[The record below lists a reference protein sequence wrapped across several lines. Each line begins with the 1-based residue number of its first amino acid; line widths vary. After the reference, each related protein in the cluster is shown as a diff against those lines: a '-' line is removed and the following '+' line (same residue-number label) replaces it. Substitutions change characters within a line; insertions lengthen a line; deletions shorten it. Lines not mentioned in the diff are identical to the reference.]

1 MRIIY
6 NASLAIM
13 LIDILTK
20 QPIKEAVILCNG
32 KQNPYVSKDDGY
44 YVFCNLIPGKYK
56 IYINATGYV
65 DKQFDVSLNFGET
78 KKFFLELSFKS
89 RNPKILNVPRIEF
102 SIFENKNPIKNQEM
116 SISLKN
122 ISSSMKLIERIK
134 KGEQEILLNVPE
146 NNSFILQRYIYSF
159 SEEKQKELDKKI
171 EEIEK
176 KKKEAEEKQK
186 EKDKKK
192 SDDSEDATDE
202 ELDDD
207 LKDLE
212 SDDID
217 DFDDESSEKPEDSE
231 SPKKPEEEELDDID
245 EEESSEDD
253 EKSKNENSD
262 ENSDEID
269 GKSNNKSKKETA
281 NDSESNEE
289 KTSNDDSKK
298 SKGRPS
304 EDPKIKDESDHEARK
319 KDEKNLDGDDNNKK
333 PTENDDEELDDKDNE
348 LSENFD
354 DENISE
360 KKIDLPVMVLGFDRE
375 FGAYILE
382 KPTENNIP
390 IGGTFRPYWNLKT
403 DNYGKVVIPFFSRFM
418 NSSILNFEISLN
430 DKTKKVK
437 IETKDFDSKNNL
449 ISAKVCFDN
458 S

>member
-20 QPIKEAVILCNG
+20 QPVKEAVILCNG

-44 YVFCNLIPGKYK
+44 YVFCNLIPGKYN

-102 SIFENKNPIKNQEM
+102 SMFENENPIKNQEM
-116 SISLKN
+116 IISLKN

-146 NNSFILQRYIYSF
+146 NNSFVLQRYIYSF
-159 SEEKQKELDKKI
+159 SEEKQKELNKKI

-176 KKKEAEEKQK
+176 KKKEEEEKQK
-186 EKDKKK
+186 KKDEKK
-192 SDDSEDATDE
+192 SDDSEDTKDE

-217 DFDDESSEKPEDSE
+217 DFDDESSEESEDDDELEHESSE
-231 SPKKPEEEELDDID
+231 KSEEKELDGID
-245 EEESSEDD
+245 EEDSSKDD
-253 EKSKNENSD
+253 EKSKNESSD
-262 ENSDEID
+262 EDFDEMDDESNDKSEKENS
-269 GKSNNKSKKETA
+269 

-289 KTSNDDSKK
+289 KTSNDDKK
-298 SKGRPS
+298 AKDRHS
-304 EDPKIKDESDHEARK
+304 ENKNESDHEPNEKNEKIPGDNK
-319 KDEKNLDGDDNNKK
+319 KTTENNDEKPDKTDN
-333 PTENDDEELDDKDNE
+333 ESSEDLDDE
-348 LSENFD
+348 S
-354 DENISE
+354 SSG
-360 KKIDLPVMVLGFDRE
+360 KKIDLPVMILGFDRE

-403 DNYGKVVIPFFSRFM
+403 DNYGKIIIPFFSRFM
-418 NSSILNFEISLN
+418 NSSVLNFEVSLN

-437 IETKDFDSKNNL
+437 IETKNFDQKNNL
-449 ISAKVCFDN
+449 ISAKVCFN
-458 S
+458 GN